1 MPHPQN
7 SPFRT
12 TSTCAAFFFNLFCK
26 TTLPF
31 FLGVVDSIVLF
42 SHRCRLGQ
50 LVHYKLSMFCR
61 TFTALRLP
69 LVFSSSVLQ
78 MDGEI
83 PYWTELLYI
92 QFSVQSVMGG
102 DAIKYTSVHASR
114 LSAQFFLTKIMVHIP
129 LFEHV
134 MHAKSFATNA
144 WIFHTRHSMSIY

>member
-1 MPHPQN
+1 MPHPQTRL
-7 SPFRT
+7 SGQLQHALPFF
-12 TSTCAAFFFNLFCK
+12 STCFAKPLY
-26 TTLPF
+26 LF